1 MKTVIGA
8 ARYLAAVVVSMVYAV
23 LAILTIP
30 IDRGGRLFHANARNW
45 GRSILALCG
54 IRVHVRGLEKLVA
67 GCTYVYVS
75 NHASAFD
82 IPSILAR
89 IPDQIRI
96 IYKKELEKIPI
107 FGWGLKWGSYIGIER
122 SGSKDAMKS
131 LDRAAKIIREGASVL
146 LYAEGTRTMD
156 GRLQPF
162 KRGAF
167 ALAVKS
173 GVPVIPLT
181 VNGSYNILRKQ
192 SIVIQPGSVEL
203 VLGDPIDVSEKS
215 GKEGEM
221 ELMQRVHEAIARN
234 YVNQ

>member
-1 MKTVIGA
+1 MRTVIGA
-8 ARYLAAVVVSMVYAV
+8 ARYVAAVVVSMAYAV
-23 LAILTIP
+23 VAILTIP

-45 GRSILALCG
+45 ARSILLLCG
-54 IRVHVRGLEKLVA
+54 IHVRVRGVDKLVP
-67 GCTYVYVS
+67 GRNYVYVS

-82 IPSILAR
+82 IPAILAA

-122 SGSKDAMKS
+122 SGSRDAMKS
-131 LDRAAKIIREGASVL
+131 LDRAANIMKDGASVL

-181 VNGSYNILRKQ
+181 VNGSFNILRKH
-192 SIVIQPGSVEL
+192 SIAIRPGSVEL
-203 VLGDPIDVSEKS
+203 VLSNPIDVTGKS

-221 ELMQRVHEAIARN
+221 ELMQNVHDAIARN
-234 YVNQ
+234 YANQ

>member
-1 MKTVIGA
+1 MKTLIGA
-8 ARYLAAVVVSMVYAV
+8 ARYVAAVFLSMVYAV
-23 LAILTIP
+23 IAILTIP

-45 GRSILALCG
+45 ARSILLLCG
-54 IRVHVRGLEKLVA
+54 IHVRVHGVDKLVP
-67 GCTYVYVS
+67 GRSYIYVS

-82 IPSILAR
+82 IPSILAA

-122 SGSKDAMKS
+122 SGSRDAIKS
-131 LDRAAKIIREGASVL
+131 LDRAATSMREGASVL

-167 ALAVKS
+167 TLAVKS
-173 GVPVIPLT
+173 GVSVIPLT
-181 VNGSYNILRKQ
+181 VNGSYSILPKH
-192 SIVIQPGSVEL
+192 SIAIRPGSVEL
-203 VLGDPIDVSEKS
+203 VLSDPIAVTGRT

-221 ELMQRVHEAIARN
+221 DLMQKVHDAIAAN